1 MVFHRRH
8 KTTIIHSGL
17 MVVWLVGHNC
27 GMTPIIAVR
36 DGFFRDPVAA
46 RAAVLAGN
54 FADIANPADGVVY
67 PAINHEL
74 PTSVVAEV
82 LAGIE
87 FLTGRA
93 PELRSIFARATY
105 AGLVAENKIHS
116 DLVMGSFAAHVYLS
130 PGWPAGAGTSFW
142 ANKRVG
148 MVHKAS
154 MDPTVIRTNHIEDWD
169 RYLSVQAAFNRMLIH
184 RGDAWHLAEPVG
196 GWGST
201 PEDGRLVI
209 TAFFDA

>member
-1 MVFHRRH
+1 MNPLISVRNDFFHD
-8 KTTIIHSGL
+8 
-17 MVVWLVGHNC
+17 
-27 GMTPIIAVR
+27 PYAV
-36 DGFFRDPVAA
+36 

-54 FADIANPADGVVY
+54 FADITNPADGVVY

-74 PTSVVAEV
+74 PTGVVAEV
-82 LAGIE
+82 LAGIG
-87 FLTGRA
+87 FLTGCA
-93 PELRSIFARATY
+93 PELRTIFARATY

-116 DLVMGSFAAHVYLS
+116 DLVMGQYAAHVYLS
-130 PGWPAGAGTSFW
+130 REWPVGAGTSFW
-142 ANKRVG
+142 VNRRLG
-148 MVHKAS
+148 MRHTAD
-154 MDPTVIRTNHIEDWD
+154 MDPAVIRSNHTEDWD

-201 PEDGRLVI
+201 PEDGRLVV